1 MLFNGRF
8 FNMTRWGMDYGG
20 PTNPPIIPAV
30 PGTSAWVAAAL
41 GAPAVPY
48 AAFLT
53 ANAASNDLQY
63 IPAAVRQ
70 QVLNGANLFNR
81 PVGSSDADNSC
92 SGNTNL
98 AAFRPVMQSIFPPDP
113 AGAWR
118 AWLSVVDSNAAHHLS
133 LLLAERGFTTA
144 PPPAVAGP
152 RARVVINVD
161 AHEDFSGGAVN
172 IANLRCDNW
181 GLYTVRSVGQI
192 WPNPLATA
200 YVTVG
205 TSSDAAGFRNSKVRL
220 CPPAAVNA
228 RGLPGDTAAAQVQ
241 ALWAE
246 LQAAAPVLLNNPA
259 GAWAGCDVYLSVDRD
274 VEQFSFTDYND
285 GSYAPAVLWP
295 FVAGY
300 VAAFAANGINT
311 RFVGFDICGLPTWG
325 GMSRVR
331 PIPPPVDRRAQAVA
345 DITRLAAI
353 VTAI

>member
-20 PTNPPIIPAV
+20 PTNPPIFPVVA
-30 PGTSAWVAAAL
+30 GTSAWVAGAL

-81 PVGSSDADNSC
+81 PVGSSNADNSN

-113 AGAWR
+113 AGTWR
-118 AWLSVVDSNAAHHLS
+118 AWLSVIDSNAAHHLS
-133 LLLAERGFTTA
+133 LLLAERGFATA

-152 RARVVINVD
+152 RARIVINVD

-172 IANLRCDNW
+172 IQNLRCDNW
-181 GLYTVRSVGQI
+181 GLYTVRAVGEI
-192 WPNPLATA
+192 WPVPLATA
-200 YVTVG
+200 YVSVG
-205 TSSDAAGFRNSKVRL
+205 TRLAAANFGNSTVRL
-220 CPPAAVNA
+220 RSPAAVNA
-228 RGLPGDTAAAQVQ
+228 RPLPGAAAVEQVQ
-241 ALWAE
+241 ALWGI
-246 LQAAAPVLLNNPA
+246 LQADGQGPA
-259 GAWAGCDVYLSVDRD
+259 GPWAGCDVYLSVDRD
-274 VEQFSFTDYND
+274 VEQLSYTDYSD
-285 GSYAPAVLWP
+285 GSYAPPALWA
-295 FVAGY
+295 FVEDY
-300 VAAFAANGINT
+300 VAAFAANVINT
-311 RFVGFDICGLPTWG
+311 RFVGFDICGLPTIG
-325 GMSRVR
+325 GSSRL
-331 PIPPPVDRRAQAVA
+331 PPLPVADRRAQAVA